1 MKSDLELQSDVEQ
14 ELRWEPAVRSER
26 IGVSVAGGVV
36 ELDGHVD
43 SYFEKWA
50 AERAAMRV
58 SNARAVASQ
67 IMVDVPSSATR
78 TDADIARAALDH
90 LEWNA
95 CVPDTVR
102 VQVTG
107 GRVELKGTA
116 EWQFQR
122 EAAEGAIRWLTGVRG
137 VTNEIAI
144 KPAVR
149 AEDVQDRIKKALT
162 RNASLDAQ
170 HITVDSSG
178 DAVTLRGWVRSWA
191 EREEAEQAAWSAP
204 GVTSVDDRLTIA

>member
-78 TDADIARAALDH
+78 TDADIARTALNH
-90 LEWNA
+90 LE
-95 CVPDTVR
+95 
-102 VQVTG
+102 
-107 GRVELKGTA
+107 
-116 EWQFQR
+116 
-122 EAAEGAIRWLTGVRG
+122 
-137 VTNEIAI
+137 
-144 KPAVR
+144 
-149 AEDVQDRIKKALT
+149 
-162 RNASLDAQ
+162 
-170 HITVDSSG
+170 
-178 DAVTLRGWVRSWA
+178 
-191 EREEAEQAAWSAP
+191 
-204 GVTSVDDRLTIA
+204 